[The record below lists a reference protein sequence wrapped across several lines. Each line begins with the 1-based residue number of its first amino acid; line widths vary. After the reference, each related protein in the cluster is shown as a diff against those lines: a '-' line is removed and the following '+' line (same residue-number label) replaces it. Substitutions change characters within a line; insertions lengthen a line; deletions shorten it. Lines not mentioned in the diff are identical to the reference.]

1 MIKRSFENPHLAMV
15 FAIVVAVLAGVLIPR
30 MPVDILPQFKK
41 SAMQILTLYPGMPAE
56 VVEKDITS
64 RMERWTGQSPG
75 IEKQLSKSIM
85 GVSIVTNFYGED
97 IDPAEAMANTS
108 SYAMSDMY
116 YQPPGTL
123 PPMVQPFDP
132 TASKPLMLLTVSSSE
147 KSGKE
152 LYDIAYYN
160 LRQMLSG
167 VPGIVAPAAYGGSLR
182 RIHIYVDPSKLESL
196 GISQTRVN
204 DAIKKNTTMIP
215 SGIAQIGMINY
226 GIDAKG
232 MIIDV
237 NDFNDIVIT
246 YKNGKPIYIKDVGY
260 ADDASVIQTN
270 IARVDGKEQVYL
282 PIFKR
287 PGANTIASV
296 EAVKKALPSLKVRMP
311 EDVQLAVIFDQSSY
325 VRNAIS
331 GLTRAWLGGLML
343 VVVVLILF
351 LGSFRSALI
360 VSISLPLSIL
370 FAFVVL
376 SFTGQAINS
385 VTLGGMALVLGLLVD
400 NSIVVLE
407 NIDRHLRMGKP
418 AWQSAREAALEVA
431 TPVLASTVVITVVFF
446 PVIFLT
452 GMVKF
457 LFSPLAITVAG
468 AMIGS
473 YIFSLTVV
481 PLAAAHLFRN
491 LQAQPLPE
499 SQAKALPNADSQ
511 STNFFGFFQRFVERL
526 RRRYERSLLKAL
538 QYRWPVLAGVSALFI
553 FSLFLMK
560 NLGYELFPQSD
571 VGQMEIQVRLES
583 GTPLKVAEQTVADM
597 ERLVREELGPDLQ
610 QIVSNIGIF
619 YDLPAA
625 YTPNSGTQDA
635 FIGIQLKEDHDIST
649 FKYAARLRVKLQQ
662 QFPGVELSFN
672 TGGLITAAL
681 NEGKPAPVDLQI
693 IGNDLYTLR
702 QIARRLQDTI
712 SSIPATRDVRILQRL
727 DQPTKDI
734 DLDRIKAAELGVE
747 PVDAIKNIV
756 SALNSS
762 ATFDKAFWID
772 ERNGNHYYVGV
783 TYPQYLID
791 DEHVLSNIT
800 VSSET
805 HSEPVPFR
813 NFSKISES
821 TNPVEINH
829 YNLQREFNVYA
840 NVEGA
845 DIGGVSDEIQRR
857 IDIMEF
863 PKGYSVRFSGEIATM
878 KSSLGNL
885 GLGLGLAVI
894 LAFLIV
900 VPLFRS
906 FRQPLIIIMAFPLG
920 IIGVSLMMWATST
933 YLNVQSLMGIIM
945 MVGIAVSYGNI
956 LIDRI
961 NVLVNEGQTKLKAI
975 VSGAADRFRPVLM
988 TAGTTIFG
996 LLPTAISAS
1005 PGSESNVP
1013 LAIAVIGGTF
1023 MATLLTL
1030 YIIPILYLLIAKT
1043 KIN

>member
-1 MIKRSFENPHLAMV
+1 MIRLSFKNPYLVLVLAIAV
-15 FAIVVAVLAGVLIPR
+15 SVLAGVLIPR

-97 IDPAEAMANTS
+97 VDPAEAMANTS

-132 TASKPLMLLTVSSSE
+132 TASKPLMLLTVSSDV

-167 VPGIVAPAAYGGSLR
+167 VPGIVAPAAYGGTLR
-182 RIHIYVDPSKLESL
+182 RIHIYVNPSKLEAL
-196 GISQTRVN
+196 GISQTQVN
-204 DAIKKNTTMIP
+204 DAIHKNTTMIP
-215 SGIAQIGMINY
+215 SGIAEIGMINY
-226 GIDAKG
+226 AIDAKG

-237 NDFNDIVIT
+237 KDFNDIVIT
-246 YKNGKPIYIKDVGY
+246 YKNGKPVYIKDIGY

-296 EAVKKALPSLKVRMP
+296 EGVKKAIPTLKERMP
-311 EDVQLAVIFDQSSY
+311 DDVQLNVIFDQSSY
-325 VRNAIS
+325 VRNAIL
-331 GLTRAWLGGLML
+331 GLTKAGLGGLLL
-343 VVVVLILF
+343 VVIVLILF
-351 LGSFRSALI
+351 LGNFRSALI
-360 VSISLPLSIL
+360 VSISLPLSVL

-385 VTLGGMALVLGLLVD
+385 ITLGGIVLVLGLLVD

-407 NIDRHLRMGKP
+407 NIDRHLKMGKS
-418 AWQSAREAALEVA
+418 AWQGAMDAALEVA
-431 TPVLASTVVITVVFF
+431 TPVLASTLVIIVVFF
-446 PVIFLT
+446 PVMFLT
-452 GMVKF
+452 GIAKF

-473 YIFSLTVV
+473 YIFSLTLV
-481 PLAAAHLFRN
+481 PLAAAYLFRN
-491 LQAQPLPE
+491 KLP
-499 SQAKALPNADSQ
+499 KAGDEPKRNAL
-511 STNFFGFFQRFVERL
+511 GFFQRFIERL
-526 RRRYERSLLKAL
+526 RVRYELSLVK
-538 QYRWPVLAGVSALFI
+538 VLNHKWKVLGGVAAMFV
-553 FSLFLMK
+553 FSLFLMN

-571 VGQMEIQVRLES
+571 VGQMEIQVRMES
-583 GTPLKVAEQTVADM
+583 GTPLKVAEQTIIDM
-597 ERLVREELGPDLQ
+597 EQVVRDELGDELQ
-610 QIVSNIGIF
+610 QLISNIGIF

-635 FIGIQLKEDHDIST
+635 FIGIQLKESHAVST
-649 FKYAARLRVKLQQ
+649 FEYASRLRKKMHDK
-662 QFPGVELSFN
+662 FPGIEVSFN

-681 NEGKPAPVDLQI
+681 NEGKPAPVDVQI
-693 IGNDLYTLR
+693 IGNDLKVLR
-702 QIARRLQDTI
+702 QIAERLQDTI
-712 SSIPATRDVRILQRL
+712 ASIAATRDVRILQRI

-734 DLDRIKAAELGVE
+734 DIDRIKAAELGVE

-783 TYPQYLID
+783 TYPEYLIN
-791 DEHVLSNIT
+791 DEHVLSNVT
-800 VSSET
+800 VGSKT
-805 HSEPVPFR
+805 HDKPVPFR
-813 NFSKISES
+813 SFSKISES

-829 YNLQREFNVYA
+829 YNLQRAFNVYA
-840 NVEGA
+840 SVEGT
-845 DIGGVSDEIQRR
+845 DIGSVSDEIQRR
-857 IDIMEF
+857 IDTMKF
-863 PKGYSVRFSGEIATM
+863 PKGYKVTFSGEVATM
-878 KSSLGNL
+878 KSSFADL
-885 GLGLGLAVI
+885 GLGLGLAVV
-894 LAFLIV
+894 LAFLIIM
-900 VPLFRS
+900 PLFRS

-920 IIGVSLMMWATST
+920 IIGVALLMWATGT
-933 YLNVQSLMGIIM
+933 YLNIQSLMGIIM

-961 NVLVNEGQTKLKAI
+961 NALIKEGKAKSEAI
-975 VSGAADRFRPVLM
+975 VSGATDRFRPVLM

-996 LLPTAISAS
+996 LLPTAMASSA
-1005 PGSESNVP
+1005 GTESNVP

-1030 YIIPILYLLIAKT
+1030 YIIPIMYLLIAKT
-1043 KIN
+1043 KNN

>member
-1 MIKRSFENPHLAMV
+1 MIRLSFRNPYLVVV
-15 FAIVVAVLAGVLIPR
+15 FAIIVIVFGGILIPR

-75 IEKQLSKSIM
+75 IEKQISKSIM
-85 GVSIVTNFYGED
+85 GVSMVTNFYGED

-132 TASKPLMLLTVSSSE
+132 TASMPLMLLTVSSKE

-167 VPGIVAPAAYGGSLR
+167 VPGIVAPAAYGGTLR
-182 RIHIYVDPSKLESL
+182 RIHIYVDPAKLEALS
-196 GISQTRVN
+196 ISQTQIN
-204 DAIKKNTTMIP
+204 EAIQENTTMIP
-215 SGIAQIGMINY
+215 SGNAEIGLINY

-237 NDFNDIVIT
+237 KDFNDIVIT
-246 YKNGKPIYIKDVGY
+246 YKNGKPVYIKDVGF
-260 ADDASVIQTN
+260 ASDASVIQTN
-270 IARVDGKEQVYL
+270 IARVDGKEEVYL

-296 EAVKKALPSLKVRMP
+296 EAVKKAIPALKTRMP
-311 EDVQLAVIFDQSSY
+311 DDVQLNVVFDQSSY
-325 VRNAIS
+325 VRKAIA
-331 GLTRAWLGGLML
+331 GLTNAGLGGLIL
-343 VVVVLILF
+343 IVLVLILF

-360 VSISLPLSIL
+360 VSISLPLSVL
-370 FAFVVL
+370 FAFVAL

-385 VTLGGMALVLGLLVD
+385 ITLGGIALVLGLLVD

-407 NIDRHLRMGKP
+407 NIDRHIQMGKTTHQ
-418 AWQSAREAALEVA
+418 AAFDAALEVS
-431 TPVLASTVVITVVFF
+431 TPVLTSTLVIIVVFI
-446 PVIFLT
+446 PVMFLT
-452 GMVKF
+452 GMAKF

-473 YIFSLTVV
+473 YIFSLTLV
-481 PLAAAHLFRN
+481 PLAAAYTLRDRHK
-491 LQAQPLPE
+491 E
-499 SQAKALPNADSQ
+499 STAKRLSYVLA
-511 STNFFGFFQRFVERL
+511 FFQRFINHLRTGYQQSLVTTLRL
-526 RRRYERSLLKAL
+526 R
-538 QYRWPVLAGVSALFI
+538 WPILAGIGILFA
-553 FSLFLMK
+553 STVYLLL
-560 NLGYELFPQSD
+560 NLGYELFPRSD
-571 VGQMEIQVRLES
+571 VGQMEIQVRMES
-583 GTPLKVAEQTVADM
+583 GTPLKRAEKTIISM
-597 ERLVREELGPDLQ
+597 EQVVRDGIGEDLEQ
-610 QIVSNIGIF
+610 MISNIGIF

-635 FIGIQLKEDHDIST
+635 FIGVQLKEEHAIST
-649 FKYAARLRVKLQQ
+649 FEYASRLRSVLKKK
-662 QFPGVELSFN
+662 FPGIEISIN

-681 NEGKPAPVDLQI
+681 NEGKPAPIDVQI
-693 IGNDLYTLR
+693 IGNDLIVLR
-702 QIARRLQDTI
+702 GIAERLRDTI
-712 SSIPATRDVRILQRL
+712 GSISSTRDVRILQRI

-734 DLDRIKAAELGVE
+734 EIDRIKASELGVK
-747 PVDAIKNIV
+747 PVEAIKNVV

-783 TYPQYLID
+783 TYPEYLIND
-791 DEHVLSNIT
+791 AHILSNVNT
-800 VSSET
+800 SSTT
-805 HSEPVPFR
+805 HNKPVPFR
-813 NFSKISES
+813 NFSTISES

-845 DIGGVSDEIQRR
+845 DIGRVSSEIQKR
-857 IDIMEF
+857 IDAMEF
-863 PKGYSVRFSGEIATM
+863 PKGYEVHFGGEIAAM
-878 KSSLGNL
+878 KSSFADL
-885 GLGLGLAVI
+885 GLGVGLAVV
-894 LAFLIV
+894 LVFLIIT
-900 VPLFRS
+900 PLFRS
-906 FRQPLIIIMAFPLG
+906 FIQPLIIILSFPLG
-920 IIGVSLMMWATST
+920 VIGVATLMWITDT
-933 YLNVQSLMGIIM
+933 NLNIQSLMGIIM

-956 LIDRI
+956 LVDRI
-961 NVLVNEGQTKLKAI
+961 NALSYQGQDIKDAI
-975 VSGAADRFRPVLM
+975 IMGAGDRFRPVLM
-988 TAGTTIFG
+988 TAATTIFG
-996 LLPTAISAS
+996 LLPTAMSTRA
-1005 PGSESNVP
+1005 GSEANVP

-1023 MATLLTL
+1023 MAAILTL
-1030 YIIPILYLLIAKT
+1030 YLIPILYSFIT
-1043 KIN
+1043 KK